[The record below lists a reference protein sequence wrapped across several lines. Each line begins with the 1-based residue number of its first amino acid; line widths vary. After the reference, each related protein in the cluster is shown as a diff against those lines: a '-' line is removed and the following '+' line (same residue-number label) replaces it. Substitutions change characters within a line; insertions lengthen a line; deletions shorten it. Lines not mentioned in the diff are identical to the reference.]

1 MRSAQPRSVALLH
14 ADDYIGDRRIS
25 HGEQADHISGS
36 GGMRDVFEE
45 VFALESLEPVDPT
58 LAARR
63 HMRARRRRFYK
74 EVALRDDPAGF
85 TVVLDGRPV
94 RTPARR
100 TLAAPRRPLAE
111 AIAAEWG
118 AQTEFIDPAG
128 MPMTRLAN
136 TIIDGVAAAADEIA
150 AEIVKYLN
158 SDLLCYRAATPGA
171 LVARQ
176 SLHWDPILAWAKAA
190 LGAEF
195 MTVPGIAHMRQPDGA
210 VARAVAAIP
219 RDPWRLGAAHT
230 ITTLTGSALI
240 ALAMARGNMGIDA
253 AWAAAH
259 VDEDWNMELWGRDE
273 LALKRRAYRFAEME
287 AAAKVL
293 AETGECSASQGA
305 FRPS

>member
-1 MRSAQPRSVALLH
+1 MRGHALWSSGIRMTISVMAVSA
-14 ADDYIGDRRIS
+14 Y
-25 HGEQADHISGS
+25 GEQADHISGS
-36 GGMRDVFEE
+36 DGMRDVFEE
-45 VFALESLEPVDPT
+45 IFALESLEPLDPT
-58 LAARR
+58 VAARR
-63 HMRARRRRFYK
+63 HMRALKRRFYK
-74 EVALRDDPAGF
+74 EVAVRDDPAGF
-85 TVVLDGRPV
+85 AVALDGRPV

-100 TLAAPRRPLAE
+100 TLAAPCRPLAE

-150 AEIVKYLN
+150 AEIVKYLG
-158 SDLLCYRAATPGA
+158 SDLLCYRAAAPRA
-171 LVARQ
+171 LVTRQ

-195 MTVPGIAHMRQPDGA
+195 ATVQGIIHVRQSDEA
-210 VARAVAAIP
+210 IARASAAIP
-219 RDPWRLGAAHT
+219 RDPWRLGAAHA

-240 ALAMARGNMGIDA
+240 ALAMVRGDIGIDT

-273 LALKRRAYRFAEME
+273 LGLKRRAYRFAEMM
-287 AAAKVL
+287 AAARVL
-293 AETGECSASQGA
+293 EEVGTWGA
-305 FRPS
+305 LS